1 MFIDDFARAAEA
13 AVNHHSIDEV
23 TALWREPAR
32 YDSPLTGPQEGID
45 ALAAR
50 ESALFAGFS
59 DLRASIR
66 PLGQDGLTGSMLVRF
81 EGTHD
86 GEYGAFAAT
95 GNSIVI
101 EMAAVITFDSEG
113 YVVEE
118 RLFADSA
125 TVVGQLTHHSTSH
138 D

>member
-1 MFIDDFARAAEA
+1 MQ
-13 AVNHHSIDEV
+13 
-23 TALWREPAR
+23 
-32 YDSPLTGPQEGID
+32 LTGPQEGID

-101 EMAAVITFDSEG
+101 EMAAVITFGSEG
-113 YVVEE
+113 YVVEQ

-125 TVVGQLTHHSTSH
+125 TVVGPLTHHSVSH